1 IVRSPRTFVER
12 PPASSTMIPS
22 GARSHGF
29 EVQSSAASI
38 APSATS
44 MCCQNP
50 PKERLLRAASTRARI
65 FAWSC
70 AFLLGP
76 VPVVNTMALLRLVTF
91 ETWSRFPS
99 RYAPSPRYAHQR
111 ERRPGALT
119 IAATISPFDSIPI
132 SVPNVGMPRE
142 NSSVPSIGSMITRT
156 RPDALADFA
165 CPPPISS
172 PRTSSGNPLDVLGEE
187 MGGGHAK
194 SASASGRVRMI
205 IDPIDGTEEFSRG
218 IPTFGTL
225 MGIESNGEI
234 VAAMVSAPGLRSRW
248 WAYRGEGAYRDGK
261 RLHVSNVTS
270 LSKAM
275 VFTTG
280 TGPSKN
286 AQDQAKIRALVD
298 AARNSRS
305 FGGFWQHM
313 LVAEGAIEA
322 ALDWTSKPWDL
333 APLGIMVEEAG
344 GRSTNVRGER
354 TIYTGQLISTNG
366 KIHDEVLAILQ

>member
-1 IVRSPRTFVER
+1 MGYGEVYGGLLNEIAEEADAIAMRYFRGDELRIDRKGDGTAVTQADRGVEE
-12 PPASSTMIPS
+12 M
-22 GARSHGF
+22 ARAK
-29 EVQSSAASI
+29 VAASG
-38 APSATS
+38 
-44 MCCQNP
+44 
-50 PKERLLRAASTRARI
+50 L
-65 FAWSC
+65 
-70 AFLLGP
+70 
-76 VPVVNTMALLRLVTF
+76 
-91 ETWSRFPS
+91 
-99 RYAPSPRYAHQR
+99 
-111 ERRPGALT
+111 
-119 IAATISPFDSIPI
+119 
-132 SVPNVGMPRE
+132 
-142 NSSVPSIGSMITRT
+142 
-156 RPDALADFA
+156 
-165 CPPPISS
+165 
-172 PRTSSGNPLDVLGEE
+172 PLDVLGEE
-187 MGGGHAK
+187 MGGGDTK
-194 SASASGRVRMI
+194 SPSASGRARMI

-333 APLGIMVEEAG
+333 APLILIVREAG
-344 GRSTNVRGER
+344 GKSTSLNGRA
-354 TIYTGQLISTNG
+354 TIYEKSLLSTNG
-366 KIHDEVLAILQ
+366 KIHEETLNVLR